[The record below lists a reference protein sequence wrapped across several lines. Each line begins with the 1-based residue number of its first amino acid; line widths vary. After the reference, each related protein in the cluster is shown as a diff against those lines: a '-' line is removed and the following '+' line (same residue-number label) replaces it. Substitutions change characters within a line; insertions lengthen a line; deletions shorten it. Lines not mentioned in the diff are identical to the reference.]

1 MNLLILGH
9 GYSAAATLNMGR
21 ERFARV
27 GVTTRDPARAEAFA
41 RQGLDAFVFDPAS
54 GRIDPRLRDALM
66 RADALLVSIAPDRA
80 GDPVLRSLP
89 VADAPSLRWIGYY
102 STVGVYG
109 DHGGGWV
116 DEMTPCAP
124 LSERSRWRVAAEE
137 AWSALARPSRSVVSL
152 RLSGIYGPGRSF
164 IDDLRAGTARRIV
177 KPGQVFNRIHVEDIA
192 GATLA
197 ALDRPDLGGPLN
209 VTDDAPAPS
218 PDVVAYAACLLGMEP
233 PPEIPFEQ
241 ANLSPMGR
249 SFYGENKRVSNRR
262 LREVYG
268 YALRYPTWREG
279 LAALIRS

>member
-9 GYSAAATLNMGR
+9 GYSAAATLAMGR

-27 GVTTRDPARAEAFA
+27 GVTTRDSVRAEALA

-54 GRIDPRLRDALM
+54 GRIDPRLHDALM
-66 RADALLVSIAPDRA
+66 QADALLVSIAPDGQ
-80 GDPVLRSLP
+80 GDPVLRALP

-116 DEMTPCAP
+116 DETTPCAP
-124 LSERSRWRVAAEE
+124 MSERSRWRVAAEQ
-137 AWSALARPSRSVVSL
+137 AWSALARPGRTVVAL

-164 IDDLRAGTARRIV
+164 VDDLRAGTARRIV

-197 ALDRPDLGGPLN
+197 ALDRPELGGPLN
-209 VTDDAPAPS
+209 VTDDEPAPS
-218 PDVVAYAACLLGMEP
+218 PEVVAYAARLLGMEP
-233 PPEIPFEQ
+233 PPETPFEQ

-279 LAALIRS
+279 LAALARG